1 MDQGSPLQPIQGH
14 LHETEFPS
22 HLHFSYVIHYCS
34 YKLEMNGSPQGS
46 LLDVVLINKFQMLS
60 AARGNFWQGNCRFN
74 THSLMSSSLPAKG

>member
-60 AARGNFWQGNCRFN
+60 AARDNFWQGNCRFN